1 MEGHI
6 VKYCKL
12 LHVEI
17 EVISLKNGSYGSN
30 GKVKKQEK
38 VEKIIYNICNYG
50 LISWLYREFLKFCKK
65 VKLPNNEVGKEI
77 DSHSKE

>member
-17 EVISLKNGSYGSN
+17 EVISIKNGSYGSN

-38 VEKIIYNICNYG
+38 VEKIIYNICN
-50 LISWLYREFLKFCKK
+50 
-65 VKLPNNEVGKEI
+65 
-77 DSHSKE
+77 